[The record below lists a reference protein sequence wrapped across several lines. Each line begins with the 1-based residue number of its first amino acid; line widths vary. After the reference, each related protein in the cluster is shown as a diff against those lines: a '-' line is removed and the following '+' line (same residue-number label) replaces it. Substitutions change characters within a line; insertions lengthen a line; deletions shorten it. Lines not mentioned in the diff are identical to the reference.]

1 MGVGLPGQ
9 QKALRGKANRNRQEE
24 ALIHLEL
31 RVTLLVGSSH
41 QVQGRLGGMAAVGG
55 PTNSSDAGS
64 QLHSTVPRM
73 RSQKVRCDA
82 PQQNLPRTTHVPMS
96 DSTVQRFHIS
106 GT

>member
-24 ALIHLEL
+24 ALIHLDL

-41 QVQGRLGGMAAVGG
+41 QGQARSGEMAGVGA

-64 QLHSTVPRM
+64 QLH
-73 RSQKVRCDA
+73 
-82 PQQNLPRTTHVPMS
+82 
-96 DSTVQRFHIS
+96 
-106 GT
+106 